1 MIRNLIFDFG
11 RVLVQFEPDDILSS
25 YIPDPADRAAVIPV
39 AFDRRY
45 WNRFDDGTMTEEE
58 AIALIAPSLPE
69 RLREPVAA
77 ALLGWYRHLPPVDG
91 MEEMIGRLKAEF
103 GVPTYLL
110 SNISRK
116 FTEHTDL
123 FPVLRK
129 MDGCVFSALTGV
141 AAKPSREIFAY
152 TCEKF
157 GLKPEECIFIDDTSR
172 NVAGA
177 EAFGIHGYCFD
188 GDVGRLE
195 TYLRDLLKSR
205 NT

>member
-25 YIPDPADRAAVIPV
+25 YIPDPADRATVAPA

-58 AIALIAPSLPE
+58 AVAMIAPTLPA
-69 RLREPVAA
+69 RLREPMTR
-77 ALLGWYRHLPPVDG
+77 ALLGWFRHLPPVDG

-129 MDGCVFSALTGV
+129 MDGCVFSGMIGLV
-141 AAKPSREIFAY
+141 KPSREIFAY

-157 GLKPEECIFIDDTSR
+157 GLKPEECIFIDDSPR

-177 EAFGIHGYCFD
+177 EAFGIRGYCFD
-188 GDVGRLE
+188 GDVQKLE
-195 TYLRDLLKSR
+195 ACLRDLLKSR

>member
-11 RVLVQFEPDDILSS
+11 RVLVHFEPDDILSP
-25 YIPDPADRAAVIPV
+25 YIPDPADRAAVVPV

-45 WNRFDDGTMTEEE
+45 WSRLDDGTLTEEE
-58 AIALIAPSLPE
+58 LISLAAPTLPE
-69 RLREPVAA
+69 RLREPMAA
-77 ALLGWYRHLPPVDG
+77 ALLNWYRHLPPVNG
-91 MEEMIGRLKAEF
+91 MDEMIGRLKAEF

-129 MDGCVFSALTGV
+129 MDGCVFSAQAGIV
-141 AAKPSREIFAY
+141 KPSREIFAY

-157 GLKPEECIFIDDTSR
+157 GLKPEECVFVDDSSR
-172 NVAGA
+172 NIAGA
-177 EAFGIHGYCFD
+177 EAFGIRGYCFD

-195 TYLRDLLKSR
+195 VRLRDLLKSR